1 MFASQGTPPVS
12 ITRMGNFPPL
22 STAPM
27 AYLPP
32 VSMTPAVK
40 FTEVG
45 GPQISFANCNKFADL
60 QKFYIYGPSAS
71 VAIWGFAICDLLF
84 VDPIFFAISGLAIC

>member
-1 MFASQGTPPVS
+1 MFASQGTPAVS
-12 ITRMGNFPPL
+12 ITRMGNLPPV
-22 STAPM
+22 SIAPM

-45 GPQISFANCNKFADL
+45 GPKISSANRNKLADF
-60 QKFYIYGPSAS
+60 QKIHIYGPSE
-71 VAIWGFAICDLLF
+71 V
-84 VDPIFFAISGLAIC
+84 